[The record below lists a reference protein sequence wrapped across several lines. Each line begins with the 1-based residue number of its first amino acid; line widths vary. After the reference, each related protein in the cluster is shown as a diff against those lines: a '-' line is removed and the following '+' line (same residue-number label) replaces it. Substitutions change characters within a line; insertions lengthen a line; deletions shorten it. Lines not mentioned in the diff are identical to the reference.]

1 MTLSTDNALAATDF
15 DDPLLGSGFKGY
27 PRTQPP
33 RRRSEIGAARWNV
46 LAGDLPLPLAVL
58 KREALE
64 HNLAWMQARVREWG
78 IDLAPHGKTT
88 MSPQLF
94 RRQLDAGAWGLTF
107 ATVTQLAVGVA
118 AGARRTLIA
127 NQVVGDE
134 DLAGIQ
140 LLLGAHADLRI
151 VFLADSLAQ
160 LALIED
166 WSRRHPDSMPFEVML
181 EIGVEGARTGCRTH
195 DEAVALATRLRASE
209 AVRLVGIETYE
220 GQGASG
226 ASEPDAAY
234 ATALMDR
241 VEAIARHCDAQGL
254 FEADEVLVSAG
265 GSAIF
270 DLVAGRLK
278 PALGAPVRGLL
289 RSGCYVTHDHGF
301 YKRMVATVEE
311 RLGCGCG
318 ESLRPAMEV
327 WATVQSR
334 PEPGLAI
341 LAVGKRDISFD
352 LAMPVPI
359 ARAARGAMHTREV
372 PTGWK
377 ITALNDQHAYLRWE
391 PGEEAEAPV
400 VGERVGL
407 GISHPCT
414 TFDKWHWMPIVEN
427 DYRVSDAVAMHF

>member
-1 MTLSTDNALAATDF
+1 MTDTASATQDF
-15 DDPLLGSGFKGY
+15 IDPLLSDRFKGY

-33 RRRSEIGAARWNV
+33 RRRSEVGAAGWNV

-94 RRQLDAGAWGLTF
+94 QRQLDAGAWGLTF

-127 NQVVGDE
+127 NQVVSDE

-140 LLLGAHADLRI
+140 LLLADHADLRV
-151 VFLADSLAQ
+151 VFLVDSIAQ

-166 WSRRHPDSMPFEVML
+166 WSKRNPASVPFEVML
-181 EIGVEGARTGCRTH
+181 EIGVQGARTGCRTH
-195 DEAVALATRLRASE
+195 DEAIALATRVRASD
-209 AVRLVGIETYE
+209 AAKLVGIETYE
-220 GQGASG
+220 GQGATG
-226 ASEPDAAY
+226 ESEPDTAY
-234 ATALMDR
+234 ATTLMDR
-241 VEAIARHCDAQGL
+241 VEAVARHCDTQQL
-254 FEADEVLVSAG
+254 FETDEVLVSAG

-278 PALGAPVRGLL
+278 PALGSPVRGLL

-301 YKRMVATVEE
+301 YKRMVSVVDK
-311 RLGCGCG
+311 RLGCECG
-318 ESLRPAMEV
+318 EGLTPAMEV
-327 WATVQSR
+327 WANVQSR

-341 LAVGKRDISFD
+341 LSVGKRDISFD
-352 LAMPVPI
+352 LSLPVPI
-359 ARAARGAMHTREV
+359 ARAARGALQPQGV
-372 PTGWK
+372 PAGWK
-377 ITALNDQHAYLRWE
+377 ITALNDQHAYLRWDE
-391 PGEEAEAPV
+391 SEEADAPQ
-400 VGERVGL
+400 VGDRVGL

-414 TFDKWHWMPIVEN
+414 TFDKWHWMPVVEN